1 MIFVWQVV
9 RRGLQVIDE
18 TGRKR
23 WESRRKDLQSIF
35 PEGRRVGRR
44 GSCVIGE
51 FRVVGGEA
59 GSVGAWSNR
68 TKMVGFGAHV
78 PTYYILQKRKR

>member
-1 MIFVWQVV
+1 LTIFVWSVV

-18 TGRKR
+18 TKRER
-23 WESRRKDLQSIF
+23 WESRRVDVRSIF

-51 FRVVGGEA
+51 FRMVGGEA
-59 GSVGAWSNR
+59 TPVNTDLNQTNEEGSGVRMRN
-68 TKMVGFGAHV
+68 
-78 PTYYILQKRKR
+78 